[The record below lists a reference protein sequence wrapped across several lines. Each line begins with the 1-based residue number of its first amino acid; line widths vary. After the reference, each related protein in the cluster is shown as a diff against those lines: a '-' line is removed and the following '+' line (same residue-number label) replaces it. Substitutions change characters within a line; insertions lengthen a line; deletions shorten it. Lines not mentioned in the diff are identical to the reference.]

1 MTASPAGSLQLLV
14 GLGNPGDK
22 YAGTR
27 HNVGFM
33 ACERLAAAAGVP
45 FKNQAKLQ
53 GLFCEVG
60 QGASRLRLLMPQTFM
75 NESGRSIR
83 AALDWYGLE
92 PGQLLLLVDDM
103 DLPLGRL
110 RLRASGGAGG
120 HNGLRSTI
128 AHLGGQD
135 FARLRIGIGA
145 PSANPVE
152 RKERTVSHVLGRFQ
166 AAEQPILAEVLAE
179 VISGIDLIQRLGL
192 ERAANRL
199 NSFVAPSAAKLV
211 EAGAPAKPQAKP
223 QASSSASS
231 SASSPAPS
239 RPSP

>member
-33 ACERLAAAAGVP
+33 ALERLAAAAGVP
-45 FKNQAKLQ
+45 FKKQAKLQ

-211 EAGAPAKPQAKP
+211 EAGAPAKPQA
-223 QASSSASS
+223 SSSASS